1 MFKIKNKTNSNS
13 ENKCYNFR
21 VEIDETF
28 SVKLKSG
35 YTIHVGPPPSS
46 GIILAYILRI
56 LDGILPAPDAGLDAH
71 RFVEAFKFGFGERSR
86 LGDHK
91 YVNVFEVRLI

>member
-1 MFKIKNKTNSNS
+1 MLF
-13 ENKCYNFR
+13 FR

-28 SVKLKSG
+28 PVNLKSG

-46 GIILAYILRI
+46 GIMLAYILRI
-56 LDGILPAPDAGLDAH
+56 LDGILPAPDASLDAH

-91 YVNVFEVRLI
+91 FVNVSEVRLI